1 MTVPNPQGLEVKEVG
16 DATHIRFVDITTL
29 DDKHIRDIGAGLF
42 ALVEQLGPR
51 RIFFDLGNIV
61 YLSSAGLDTFIM
73 LYKKIN
79 DSGGEMIL
87 CNVNPTLMEVFEVT
101 KLTKVFTIQR
111 SQS

>member
-1 MTVPNPQGLEVKEVG
+1 MTMQIPQGLEVNEVG

-29 DDKHIRDIGAGLF
+29 DEKHIRDIGAGLF
-42 ALVEQLGPR
+42 GLVEQLGPR
-51 RIFFDLGNIV
+51 RICFDLGNV
-61 YLSSAGLDTFIM
+61 QYLSSAGIDTFIL

-87 CNVNPTLMEVFEVT
+87 YNVNPPLIEVFEVT

>member
-29 DDKHIRDIGAGLF
+29 DEKRIRDIGEGLF
-42 ALVEQLGPR
+42 GLVEQLGSR
-51 RIFFDLGNIV
+51 RICFDLGNV
-61 YLSSAGLDTFIM
+61 QYLSSAGLDTFIM
-73 LYKKIN
+73 LHKKIN
-79 DSGGEMIL
+79 DSGGKMIL
-87 CNVNPTLMEVFEVT
+87 YNVNPTLIEVFEVT